1 MNSKK
6 NSKNAKNIR
15 PNNNVKKA
23 LWLSKNVAQA
33 IVLVNGL
40 VITISAFL
48 IFNYFIKEMSVENY
62 KKISQESGKALVD
75 GISGVESTMR
85 LISGLV
91 LLSEN
96 KNKDDLVYQIRRSV
110 PNLSIFD
117 QLIWVYEETPGAW
130 QYKFIYERPPEE
142 FEKKKIYWLTPDS
155 NFIRRLVTEGFF
167 QSEKIKIVT
176 DFDGMEYKS
185 LDMIG
190 EVVGRSFSLIKA
202 PKENDSKKGIII
214 GVTRATLLFDQGIVS
229 KENLVSRMTIRDVLS
244 GRRIH
249 HMHRETDGGEAASRQ
264 EYGFFVGDT
273 EWQIVLEFL
282 KSDNVK
288 LLEILPYIILLFGS
302 VLTVLGTLFIRNN
315 YAQAEK
321 LKSFNKALELKNE
334 ELEQEVSER
343 ERLNAAI
350 ANAEKNNREMI
361 DSVSDAIFE
370 VNIDGNLL
378 FLSEAWSRITGF
390 EVERSKGSN
399 LFSML
404 YPDDQAKQQMD
415 FEALIR
421 GQKQAY
427 RVFTRLRI
435 ADGTFRAIEL
445 AISMIRKGDD
455 GILRVVGS
463 ITDVEERRRAERALA
478 EAEKKYR
485 TIVENAAG
493 GLYQLTPEGLYLSAN
508 PAMANILG
516 YKSPEEM
523 LRLVKN
529 AKGMVYYDIEEREKI
544 IQTLIAKGE
553 LFGCETQVLKKN
565 NEKIWVRENIRVVR
579 GNDRNILYF
588 EGSMEDITKRKE
600 ADIALM
606 EAKLQADITN
616 RAKTEFIANMSHE
629 LRTPLNA
636 IIGFSDIM
644 KNEVMGPLGQE
655 MYKEYALDIYNS
667 GNSLLKIINEILD
680 ISKIETGER
689 ELKESEFKFEDVLQA
704 CFDLYSTR
712 AHKKSLTIANDT
724 NGLPRILG
732 EELSIKQVIGNLYSN
747 AIKYTPDNGSI
758 RVFNNFDADGA
769 FRFSITDTGVGMTSA
784 EIEKATSPFG
794 QVETSLDRSGA
805 GVGLGIPLSKSI
817 MGIHDGRLE
826 ILSEKGVGT
835 TLSLVFP
842 ASRVIATERSK
853 ENAS

>member
-1 MNSKK
+1 MKEVNKTLEVQ
-6 NSKNAKNIR
+6 NA
-15 PNNNVKKA
+15 
-23 LWLSKNVAQA
+23 
-33 IVLVNGL
+33 
-40 VITISAFL
+40 
-48 IFNYFIKEMSVENY
+48 E
-62 KKISQESGKALVD
+62 
-75 GISGVESTMR
+75 
-85 LISGLV
+85 
-91 LLSEN
+91 
-96 KNKDDLVYQIRRSV
+96 
-110 PNLSIFD
+110 
-117 QLIWVYEETPGAW
+117 
-130 QYKFIYERPPEE
+130 
-142 FEKKKIYWLTPDS
+142 
-155 NFIRRLVTEGFF
+155 
-167 QSEKIKIVT
+167 
-176 DFDGMEYKS
+176 
-185 LDMIG
+185 
-190 EVVGRSFSLIKA
+190 
-202 PKENDSKKGIII
+202 
-214 GVTRATLLFDQGIVS
+214 
-229 KENLVSRMTIRDVLS
+229 
-244 GRRIH
+244 
-249 HMHRETDGGEAASRQ
+249 
-264 EYGFFVGDT
+264 
-273 EWQIVLEFL
+273 LE
-282 KSDNVK
+282 
-288 LLEILPYIILLFGS
+288 LEI
-302 VLTVLGTLFIRNN
+302 
-315 YAQAEK
+315 
-321 LKSFNKALELKNE
+321 
-334 ELEQEVSER
+334 SER
-343 ERLNAAI
+343 ERLNLAI

-370 VNIDGNLL
+370 VDIDGNLL
-378 FLSEAWSRITGF
+378 FLSQAWSRITGF
-390 EVERSKGSN
+390 DVERSKGSN

-404 YPDDQAKQQMD
+404 YPDDQAKQQLD

-427 RVFTRLRI
+427 RVFTSLRI

-455 GILRVVGS
+455 DILRVVGS
-463 ITDVEERRRAERALA
+463 VTDVEERRRAERALA

-508 PAMANILG
+508 PAMANVLG

-529 AKGMVYYDIEEREKI
+529 AKGMVYYDKEEREKF
-544 IQTLIAKGE
+544 IQVLIAQGE
-553 LFGCETQVLKKN
+553 VFGYETQVLKKD

-579 GNDRNILYF
+579 GNDREILYF

-606 EAKLQADITN
+606 EAKIQSDITN

-667 GNSLLKIINEILD
+667 GNALLKIINEILD

-689 ELKESEFKFEDVLQA
+689 ELKETEFKFEDVLQS
-704 CFDLYSTR
+704 CFDLYATR
-712 AHKKSLTIANDT
+712 AHKKSLTVANDT
-724 NGLPRILG
+724 NQLPKILG

-747 AIKYTPDNGSI
+747 AIKFTPNNGSI
-758 RVFNNFDADGA
+758 RVFNNYDADGA

-805 GVGLGIPLSKSI
+805 GVGLGIPLSKAI
-817 MGIHDGRLE
+817 MGIHGGRLE
-826 ILSEKGVGT
+826 ILSEKGIGT

-842 ASRVIATERSK
+842 AERVRAEKNKQSV
-853 ENAS
+853 